1 MSINI
6 LIAEDDVFI
15 SEHLKQILLNL
26 NHQVTGIVSSYQ
38 QAIEFLENND
48 LPDLALLDI
57 RMHGEDQGVKIAKHL
72 NTLNIPFIY
81 ITSFSDKNTV
91 QQAVEQEPKGYII
104 KPFSKDEIQG
114 LVSKIANELKPK
126 FLCIKES
133 FMNTKIRIEDILYI
147 KSDNIYLEIFTKHK
161 KHLYR
166 SKLSKIM
173 DELQNEDFVRV
184 HRSFI
189 INKNFIDKV
198 AAKQVVI
205 NNEIIPISKTYKDS
219 LSSFYS

>member
-1 MSINI
+1 MSVNI

-15 SEHLKQILLNL
+15 SEHLKQILLDL
-26 NHQVTGIVSSYQ
+26 NHQVPGIVSSYLE
-38 QAIEFLENND
+38 AVEFLENND

-57 RMHGEDQGVKIAKHL
+57 RMHGEDEGVEIAKHL
-72 NTLNIPFIY
+72 NTLNVPFIY

-91 QQAVEQEPKGYII
+91 QQAVEQAPKGYII
-104 KPFSKDEIQG
+104 KPFSKDEIQE
-114 LVSKIANELKPK
+114 LVSKIVKELKPK

-133 FMNTKIRIEDILYI
+133 FMNTKILIEDILYI
-147 KSDNIYLEIFTKHK
+147 KSDNVYLEIYTKNK

-189 INKNFIDKV
+189 INKNFIEKV
-198 AAKQVVI
+198 AAQRVAINGVV
-205 NNEIIPISKTYKDS
+205 IPISKSYKDS
-219 LSSFYS
+219 LSSFYN

>member
-1 MSINI
+1 MSVNI
-6 LIAEDDVFI
+6 FIAEDDVFI
-15 SEHLKQILLNL
+15 SEHLKQILLDL

-38 QAIEFLENND
+38 QAVEFLENND
-48 LPDLALLDI
+48 FPDLALLDI
-57 RMHGEDQGVKIAKHL
+57 RMHGEDQGVEIAKHL

-104 KPFSKDEIQG
+104 KPFSKDEIKE
-114 LVSKIANELKPK
+114 LVSKIVIDLKPK

-133 FMNTKIRIEDILYI
+133 FMNTKILIEDILYI
-147 KSDNIYLEIFTKHK
+147 KSDNVYLEIYTKNK
-161 KHLYR
+161 THLYR
-166 SKLSKIM
+166 SKLVELM

-189 INKNFIDKV
+189 INKNFIEKV
-198 AAKQVVI
+198 AAQRVAINGVV
-205 NNEIIPISKTYKDS
+205 IPISKSYKDS
-219 LSSFYS
+219 LSSFYN